1 MGLMQLFNGRK
12 AKDNG
17 YIDLGEYMQE
27 VAPAETAAAMY
38 IKVADLVKLEDLRG
52 FTEYVYKGNMLILD
66 FSAIAEDE
74 VTLRRATNDLKSV
87 VTDVGGDIAGFG
99 KNLLLVTPTGVKID
113 RTKLKPT
120 ST

>member
-1 MGLMQLFNGRK
+1 MGLKQLFNGRK
-12 AKDNG
+12 KDAT

-38 IKVADLVKLEDLRG
+38 VKVADLTKLEDMRA
-52 FTEYVYKGNMLILD
+52 FVDYVYKGNMLILD
-66 FSAIAEDE
+66 FTPIAEDE
-74 VTLRRATNDLKSV
+74 VTLRRATNDLKTV

-113 RTKLKPT
+113 RQKLRPT
-120 ST
+120 T